1 MLLVSVDDLR
11 PGMRLGRG
19 IWTADNQLLL
29 GPGVILKEEFI
40 RQIVVRGYTSVW
52 IEDEDTKDVPYQED
66 LSEATRLA
74 AVSSMIEVFK
84 VVSPITHALRQESLS
99 EVKKSLRSE
108 RLCEVIGTHPAIQ
121 QLIESIERVVEEIL
135 QLDVL
140 SGLQSIRTHDTYT
153 YHHCLDM
160 AVGAM
165 MIGKRLYF
173 SREQM
178 RNLATGCVLHDIGKI
193 FVDDTILNKPGML
206 DPEEFKRMKDHTVLG
221 YLLLKDTLRIGI
233 LPAHI
238 AYQHHERQD
247 GTGYPRGLRGTNA
260 IRSRRD
266 RYASGR
272 ITLMGEIA
280 AIADFYDACCSDR
293 PYRKGFPPDRV
304 WQMIR
309 ERAGTHFNR
318 EIAEVFLSSIPVYP
332 VGISVVV
339 TEGPYRGYRGVVA
352 HVNPT
357 ALGQPVVRLLLD
369 PKGKRVEPFEIDLK
383 KDEAQVRGIVREGA
397 EEPRDWMTV
406 IESKSS

>member
-1 MLLVSVDDLR
+1 MLLMSVDDLR

-19 IWTADNQLLL
+19 IWSADNQLLL

-40 RQIVVRGYTSVW
+40 RQIAVRGYTSVW
-52 IEDEDTKDVPYQED
+52 VEDEDTKDIPYQED
-66 LSEATRLA
+66 LSEATRLT
-74 AVSSMIEVFK
+74 AVSSMIEVFQ
-84 VVSPITHALRQESLS
+84 VVSPLTHALRQESLS
-99 EVKKSLRSE
+99 EVRKALRSE
-108 RLCEVIGTHPAIQ
+108 RLCEMIENHPALQ
-121 QLIESIERVVEEIL
+121 QLIESVERVVEEIL

-160 AVGAM
+160 AVGAL

-178 RNLATGCVLHDIGKI
+178 RNLAIGCVLHDIGKI
-193 FVDDTILNKPGML
+193 FVDDAILNKPGML

-247 GTGYPRGLRGTNA
+247 ATGYPRGLRGTNT

-266 RYASGR
+266 RYTSGR

-318 EIAEVFLSSIPVYP
+318 EIAEVFLSSLPVYP

-339 TEGPYRGYRGVVA
+339 TEGPYRGYRGVV
-352 HVNPT
+352 VQVSPS
-357 ALGQPVVRLLLD
+357 ALGQPVVRLLID

-383 KDEAQVRGIVREGA
+383 KGEAQIRGIVREGA
-397 EEPRDWMTV
+397 EEPRDWITMDV
-406 IESKSS
+406 KSS